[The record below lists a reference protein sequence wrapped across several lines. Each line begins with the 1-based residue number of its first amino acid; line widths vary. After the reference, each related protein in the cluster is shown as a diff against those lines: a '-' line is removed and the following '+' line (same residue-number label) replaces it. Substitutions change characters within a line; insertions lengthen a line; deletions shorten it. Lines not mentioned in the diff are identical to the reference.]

1 MAMADFA
8 SAHGLKAMRDA
19 LAAGLQAQDVAR
31 VDQLDLDRLAAV
43 VANALV
49 QTPNPLDPEGDGL
62 ETNEIN
68 AANDG

>member
-1 MAMADFA
+1 MADF
-8 SAHGLKAMRDA
+8 STAHGLKVMRDA
-19 LAAGLQAQDVAR
+19 LAAALAAQDVER
-31 VDQLDLDRLAAV
+31 VDELDLERLAAV
-43 VANALV
+43 VANALA

>member
-1 MAMADFA
+1 MADF
-8 SAHGLKAMRDA
+8 STAHGLKVMRDA
-19 LAAGLQAQDVAR
+19 LAAALTAQDVER
-31 VDQLDLDRLAAV
+31 VDELDLERLAAV
-43 VANALV
+43 VANALA